1 MAAKTASQ
9 LGHGLTTRGVSDALN
24 VSAQGDTNVVNVS
37 ATSTSRRV
45 AAQIANTY
53 STIFVS
59 EQENADHQYYV
70 SALATV
76 EQQLAKLPAAA
87 RPGALGLSLED
98 RAQTLSILAV
108 VPSGSVQIA
117 AVASIPTAPSSP
129 KVVRNAILGAILGIL
144 LGLGG
149 ALLLE
154 RLDQRI
160 RDPKELED
168 IYGLPL
174 LGVVPQ
180 SSVFSR
186 ATRGGNSP
194 RTRLPTREAEAFQF
208 IRAHLRFFAVDRPMR
223 TLLVTSAS
231 SGDGKTTIAKN
242 LSVAA
247 AQTGS
252 RVLLIEADL
261 RRPTLARQL
270 GVQPAPGLIDV
281 LITASPPAHA
291 IQLVELAALS
301 GETAAQPTFA
311 VLVAGATPPPNP
323 AQLLESQAMDRILTQ
338 AHAAYDLIVL
348 DTAPLAAVSDTFP
361 LLRRVDG
368 VIIVGRLGYDRRD
381 VARRLRHTLDGGGS
395 PLLGVIANSVKA
407 RRNSTYG
414 YGYDS

>member
-1 MAAKTASQ
+1 
-9 LGHGLTTRGVSDALN
+9 
-24 VSAQGDTNVVNVS
+24 
-37 ATSTSRRV
+37 
-45 AAQIANTY
+45 
-53 STIFVS
+53 
-59 EQENADHQYYV
+59 
-70 SALATV
+70 
-76 EQQLAKLPAAA
+76 
-87 RPGALGLSLED
+87 
-98 RAQTLSILAV
+98 
-108 VPSGSVQIA
+108 
-117 AVASIPTAPSSP
+117 
-129 KVVRNAILGAILGIL
+129 
-144 LGLGG
+144 
-149 ALLLE
+149 
-154 RLDQRI
+154 
-160 RDPKELED
+160 
-168 IYGLPL
+168 
-174 LGVVPQ
+174 
-180 SSVFSR
+180 
-186 ATRGGNSP
+186 
-194 RTRLPTREAEAFQF
+194 
-208 IRAHLRFFAVDRPMR
+208 
-223 TLLVTSAS
+223 
-231 SGDGKTTIAKN
+231 
-242 LSVAA
+242 VAA